1 MSIKSSQISQGSVL
15 LSSPWI
21 DDDTF
26 AHTAIYLTR
35 HDMSSSVGLILNRPT
50 NSYLHHYV
58 KGVPEGIP
66 LYNGGPVSKDQ
77 LYFLHDASY
86 LIPFST
92 HICGNIYWG
101 GDFNQVKRI
110 LNMGMIDSSR
120 IRFFLGYSGWD
131 AHQMDREI
139 QENSWLCY
147 EGDFNP
153 IATPPPNLYS
163 QLLCGQDITD
173 DIWDTAYLY
182 PHIKKQ

>member
-1 MSIKSSQISQGSVL
+1 MSITNNEISQGCVL

-50 NSYLHHYV
+50 NGYLHHYI
-58 KGVPEGIP
+58 KDVPKDIP
-66 LYNGGPVSKDQ
+66 LYNGGPVSKNQ
-77 LYFLHDASY
+77 LYFLHDAPY

-92 HICGNIYWG
+92 HVCGKIYWG
-101 GDFNQVKRI
+101 GDFGQVKRI
-110 LNMGMIDSSR
+110 LNMGMIDTSR

-131 AHQMDREI
+131 ASQMDKEI
-139 QENSWLCY
+139 QENTWLRY

-153 IATPPPNLYS
+153 ITSPSSNLYS
-163 QLLCGQDITD
+163 TLLCGEDVSD
-173 DIWDTAYLY
+173 DIWKMSCMSSSYEE
-182 PHIKKQ
+182 Q